1 MVQRKLTPP
10 SKGYTLIELCLVII
24 VITLISALIVPNLV
38 RAREGQERRDF
49 EAKVFRLAS
58 WARETAIQEHKT
70 LALSVSDRRF
80 TVVEETED
88 GEEDRQSLSMPEG
101 IDTGSMAAEGEDATS
116 NEWRLHFFPDGSS
129 DGGGVELSDNGRI
142 RTLEVKTDGSMR
154 VIEGNLE
161 ENGTEKWNAG
171 EIEKRA

>member
-1 MVQRKLTPP
+1 LARRTPRL
-10 SKGYTLIELCLVII
+10 SSGYTLIEICVVVFII
-24 VITLISALIVPNLV
+24 ALISSLIVPNLV

-70 LALSVSDRRF
+70 LALSVSDRSF
-80 TVVEETED
+80 AVVEETED
-88 GEEDRQSLSMPEG
+88 GEQDRQSLQMPEG

-116 NEWRLHFFPDGSS
+116 NEWRLHFYPDGSS

-142 RTLEVKTDGSMR
+142 RTLEVKTDGSLRM
-154 VIEGNLE
+154 IEGNLE
-161 ENGTEKWNAG
+161 ENGTKKWSAG